1 MKVLVTGG
9 TGFVGSHTARAL
21 KEAGHSV
28 RLLVRS
34 QTKTDGIFN
43 KHNIAI
49 SEYIISDIT
58 DKAIVEKAVQGC
70 DAVIHTAAMVSTAE
84 KYADLVYQTN
94 VVGTQSVIDSAL
106 AAGVKKIIYVS
117 SVSALFKLGADTMNE
132 QSDVCVAHN
141 PYGRSKVS
149 SENYV
154 REMQAKG
161 APIVITY
168 PTGIVGKDDPAL
180 SEPHFGLKMFVS
192 QFTFTSSAG
201 MQLVNVEDL
210 AKAHVTILEKVDGA
224 DRFVLGGH
232 YYSWKTLL
240 ETTNKVTGRQLLYV
254 HIPGNILRFI
264 GRCADIVTSFTGK
277 ELPLTGEGMVYATQ
291 WILADSSKAEK
302 ELGIKFTDPDQTLAD
317 VYRYLYEQGNI
328 TAKKAGVLAYS

>member
-34 QTKTDGIFN
+34 KSKAEKIYANFN
-43 KHNIAI
+43 IDI
-49 SEYIISDIT
+49 DEYMMGDIT
-58 DKAIVEKAVQGC
+58 DPAAVKVAVEGC
-70 DAVIHTAAMVSTAE
+70 DAVIHTAAMVSTVE

-117 SVSALFKLGADTMNE
+117 SVSAIFHLGESSMNE
-132 QSDVCVAHN
+132 QSAVCDAKS
-141 PYGRSKVS
+141 PYGRSKVAC
-149 SENYV
+149 EHYV
-154 REMQAKG
+154 RQMQEKG

-168 PTGIVGKDDPAL
+168 PTGIIGKDDPAL

-201 MQLVNVEDL
+201 MQLVNVADL
-210 AKAHVTILEKVDGA
+210 AKAHVTILEKIEGA
-224 DRFVLGGH
+224 DRFILGGY
-232 YYSWKTLL
+232 YYSWHDLL
-240 ETTNKVTGRQLLYV
+240 AKTNKVTGRKLLSV
-254 HIPGNILRFI
+254 HIPGVILRFI
-264 GRCADIVTSFTGK
+264 GKIADLVTSVTGM

-291 WILADSSKAEK
+291 WVQADSSKAER
-302 ELGIKFTDPDQTLAD
+302 ELGVEFSCPEKTLAD
-317 VYRYLYEQGNI
+317 AYRHLYQQGYI
-328 TAKKAGVLAYS
+328 SAKKAGQLAV